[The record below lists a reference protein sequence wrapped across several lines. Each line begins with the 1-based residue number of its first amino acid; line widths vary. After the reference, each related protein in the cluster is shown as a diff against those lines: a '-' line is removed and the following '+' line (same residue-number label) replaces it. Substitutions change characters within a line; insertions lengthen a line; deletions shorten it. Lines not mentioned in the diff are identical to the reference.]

1 MGFTNRALTSAH
13 PGSAVVMFKIASVAI
28 EVAARPR
35 VITVLIVWG
44 ALVGGDD
51 VAVVATPAAASKAAR
66 ETRRTADGS
75 RHVLCSHATYEGVT
89 AMPPPASPVLAGD
102 MPATVYASP
111 ATMVCRSPLCRCT
124 RMSARLLM
132 SSQLCEMYTH
142 RSDGD
147 DEDDEDEDEDE
158 DEDVDVDGPTHHA
171 RSSHAPGRSSA
182 T

>member
-1 MGFTNRALTSAH
+1 
-13 PGSAVVMFKIASVAI
+13 
-28 EVAARPR
+28 
-35 VITVLIVWG
+35 
-44 ALVGGDD
+44 
-51 VAVVATPAAASKAAR
+51 
-66 ETRRTADGS
+66 
-75 RHVLCSHATYEGVT
+75 
-89 AMPPPASPVLAGD
+89 
-102 MPATVYASP
+102 
-111 ATMVCRSPLCRCT
+111 
-124 RMSARLLM
+124 MSARLLM